1 MFKLFVTQ
9 EYTYVSVIGL
19 KKDVYTIYYI
29 NLIYPDNHNVD
40 LVRALN
46 KQLVY
51 IKDTYRIINLKVVDA
66 RVTEDPKTKETLLE
80 YTTIIMIENSPI
92 VESIIRFKLTEDL
105 ELIYNVNL
113 DITFSQ
119 IYTQYGDAV
128 L

>member
-113 DITFSQ
+113 DITFS
-119 IYTQYGDAV
+119 
-128 L
+128 